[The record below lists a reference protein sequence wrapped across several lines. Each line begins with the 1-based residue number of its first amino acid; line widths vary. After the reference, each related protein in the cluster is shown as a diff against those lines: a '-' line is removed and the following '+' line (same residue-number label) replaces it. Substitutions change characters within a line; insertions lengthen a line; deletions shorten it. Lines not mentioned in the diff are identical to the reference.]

1 MKTFFMRE
9 AIKEAE
15 KALEIGEVPVGAII
29 VRNGEIIARA
39 HNLRETGR
47 NPIYHAEMLA
57 IDQAAK
63 KLGGW
68 RLIGCEIYVTLEP
81 CSMCTGAIIQSRI
94 ERLYIGTNDL
104 KTGSC
109 GGKIN
114 LLEPGL
120 FNHTVEVEF
129 GILKEDCA
137 NLIKSFFKKLRNK

>member
-1 MKTFFMRE
+1 MRE

-104 KTGSC
+104 KTGAC

-120 FNHTVEVEF
+120 FNHTVKVEF